1 MKVTMRNQTRYFIV
15 GLILG
20 LGAPLTWMLIRV
32 IFFMDHSAPLLEQIL
47 KDTTSTGEHVALY
60 TYMTVGTSLIMGLLG
75 SYIGKNADELHE
87 RTIELDRLHDE
98 VASQKEIFENRYK
111 ILDNNIKKFHQIS
124 SRIQRSVEQK
134 EIISLCFEGLHS
146 VLGYE
151 RVNIFLKENDSLR
164 VVASSIIDLKN
175 ASELVLPL
183 DHRIGI
189 IHRSFVDQQIFL
201 VEDMNSFPE
210 TYRVQPPYCNLE
222 IIRSKSFILCP
233 IVIKGNAIGLFGI
246 DNKHSRRKL
255 NETDVDTIKLFADLF
270 ASAFMRCSLIE
281 DINTLVNNL
290 ETTFTSLL
298 ANRKIH
304 SKTVENLMLAVTS
317 LRESTQLLATGAEQ
331 ILHSIDSTS
340 DSANRI
346 STAIE
351 QVSSNLDALSETVY
365 KSASAMEEIT
375 TTLNNVKQ
383 NASISHTV
391 SSQVKQQAD
400 ISLDMVRK
408 TMSSLEAIEH
418 SVSTSHDSILR
429 LAHNSSRIES
439 IISVINDITKRTNLL
454 ALNASIIAAQAGE
467 YGKSFGVVADEIRN
481 LSLQTGQSTGE
492 ITEIID
498 EIMSESRTAADM
510 IRSTK
515 QTVSGGV
522 ELGRKT
528 CEALNVITASAN
540 EAMEMTEE
548 IKLATEEQAR
558 SVELV
563 TRSIEDV
570 SSMTTQIF
578 NASREQALATR
589 KIAGEVDTIKM
600 KTIAIVKSTANQVR
614 DSESIQTEVEK
625 TGVLIESIFREIEG
639 RSEESAR
646 VIKTLDAVRR
656 G

>member
-1 MKVTMRNQTRYFIV
+1 MKRLPNQSRYFIAGMV
-15 GLILG
+15 LG
-20 LGAPLTWMLIRV
+20 LGAPITWIVLRLL
-32 IFFMDHSAPLLEQIL
+32 FFVDHSVPLYDQLVGEIF
-47 KDTTSTGEHVALY
+47 STAEHLTLY
-60 TYMTVGTSLIMGLLG
+60 LYMTLGTSIVMAFLG
-75 SYIGKNADELHE
+75 GYIGKNADELHE
-87 RTIELDRLHDE
+87 RTVELDRLHLE
-98 VASQKEIFENRYK
+98 VATQKELFENRYK

-124 SRIQRSVEQK
+124 SRIQKSIVRS

-146 VLGYE
+146 ILGYE
-151 RVNIFLKENDSLR
+151 RVNIFLRENGSLK
-164 VVASSIIDLKN
+164 VVASSIADRHEFDTLT
-175 ASELVLPL
+175 LPL
-183 DHRIGI
+183 DERIGI
-189 IHRSFVDQQIFL
+189 IYRCYADQQIFL
-201 VEDMNSFPE
+201 VEDMGSYPDS
-210 TYRVQPPYCNLE
+210 YRVQPPFCDMD

-233 IVIKGNAIGLFGI
+233 IIVKGNTIGIFGI
-246 DNKHSRRKL
+246 DNKHSRRSL

-270 ASAFMRCSLIE
+270 ASAFIRCNLIE

-290 ETTFTSLL
+290 ESTFSSLL
-298 ANRKIH
+298 ANRKLH
-304 SKTVENLMLAVTS
+304 SQTVQSLMKAVTS
-317 LRESTQLLATGAEQ
+317 LTESTQSLANGAEQ
-331 ILHSIDSTS
+331 ILHSIDATS

-351 QVSSNLDALSETVY
+351 QVSSNLDALSEVVY

-383 NASISHTV
+383 NANVSHTV
-391 SSQVKQQAD
+391 SSRVKQQAD

-408 TMSSLEAIEH
+408 TMASLEEIEQTVTH
-418 SVSTSHDSILR
+418 SHDSIVR
-429 LAHNSSRIES
+429 LAHNSSRIEN

-481 LSLQTGQSTGE
+481 LSLQTGQSTGA

-498 EIMSESRTAADM
+498 EIMTESRTAADT
-510 IRSTK
+510 IRSAK
-515 QTVSGGV
+515 ETVSGGV
-522 ELGRKT
+522 DLGRKT
-528 CEALNVITASAN
+528 CEALNVITASAA

-578 NASREQALATR
+578 NASKEQAHATR
-589 KIAGEVDTIKM
+589 KIAGEVETIKM
-600 KTIAIVKSTANQVR
+600 KTMAIVKSTANQVK
-614 DSESIQTEVEK
+614 DTESIQTEVEK
-625 TGVLIESIFREIEG
+625 TGVLIESIFGEIEG
-639 RSEESAR
+639 RSKESAR
-646 VIKTLDAVRR
+646 VIKALDAVRQ